1 MRNLVCNISFDPK
14 TGDPWIGTGLDSQFL
29 RLDRD
34 GKVLGVIGN
43 GPGGGEG
50 QIGETGYIRWD
61 SKGNM
66 YAGST
71 TQARVVKWVAP
82 QNQK

>member
-1 MRNLVCNISFDPK
+1 MPF
-14 TGDPWIGTGLDSQFL
+14 G
-29 RLDRD
+29 
-34 GKVLGVIGN
+34 
-43 GPGGGEG
+43 
-50 QIGETGYIRWD
+50 WD

-71 TQARVVKWVAP
+71 TQARVVKWVPP

>member
-1 MRNLVCNISFDPK
+1 V
-14 TGDPWIGTGLDSQFL
+14 
-29 RLDRD
+29 
-34 GKVLGVIGN
+34 N
-43 GPGGGEG
+43 GGF
-50 QIGETGYIRWD
+50 GETGYIRWD